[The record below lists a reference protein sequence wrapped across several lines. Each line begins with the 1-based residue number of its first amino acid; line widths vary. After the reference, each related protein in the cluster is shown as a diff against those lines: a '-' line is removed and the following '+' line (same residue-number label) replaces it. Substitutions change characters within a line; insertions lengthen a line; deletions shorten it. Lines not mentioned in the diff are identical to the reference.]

1 MVVCAPR
8 TSRVTNQ
15 EIAVKFELTTAF
27 AVLALAACSGGDK
40 PADKGAAPA
49 SGAAKSAEK
58 PAEKPA
64 APAGPNMVDLP
75 KLGLKAEVPSGT
87 EVKDAIIGEG
97 QMLQGPDLVAS
108 IEVAS
113 DTRPKDLAAAK
124 SDAEMYTPKN
134 PKEETL
140 SDGFAYSFENTGGMG
155 TNYWVMVR
163 RTIGDKAY
171 WCETTATSAAQQE
184 NALKACKSLKK

>member
-1 MVVCAPR
+1 VVVCAPR
-8 TSRVTNQ
+8 KSRVTYQ
-15 EIAVKFELTTAF
+15 EIALKFELTTAF

-40 PADKGAAPA
+40 PAEAGKSGAAST
-49 SGAAKSAEK
+49 SGAAK
-58 PAEKPA
+58 PAEAAKPA

-75 KLGLKAEVPSGT
+75 KLGLKAEVPAGT

-140 SDGFAYSFENTGGMG
+140 PDGFAYSFENTGGMG

-163 RTIGDKAY
+163 RTIGGKSY

-184 NALKACKSLKK
+184 NALKACKSLK